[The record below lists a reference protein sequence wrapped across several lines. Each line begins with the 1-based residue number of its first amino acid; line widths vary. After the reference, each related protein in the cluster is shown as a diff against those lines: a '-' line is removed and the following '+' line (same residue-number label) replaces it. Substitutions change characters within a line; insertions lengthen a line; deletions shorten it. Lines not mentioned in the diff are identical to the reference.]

1 MNKRQAHTSSTLEY
15 IGLLS
20 GMGAVGA
27 QITQSDIES
36 VRETHRK
43 NTLNACF
50 VSPAKAP
57 KQKVLQIQ

>member
-1 MNKRQAHTSSTLEY
+1 MNRKHNHTQLSLEY

-20 GMGAVGA
+20 GMGAVGG

-43 NTLNACF
+43 NMINACF
-50 VSPAKAP
+50 VSPVKAI
-57 KQKVLQIQ
+57 KR